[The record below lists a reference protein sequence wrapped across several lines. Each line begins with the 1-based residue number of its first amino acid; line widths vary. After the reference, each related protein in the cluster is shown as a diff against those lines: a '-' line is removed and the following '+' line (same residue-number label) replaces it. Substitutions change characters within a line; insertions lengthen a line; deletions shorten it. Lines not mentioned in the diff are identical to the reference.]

1 MKNKIVIIANG
12 TVNDIEFHKKLL
24 EDVDIIICAD
34 GGAYAAK
41 EMNIVPDYIIG
52 DLDSTS
58 ASTVEYFRNLN
69 TKIINDES
77 QDKTDL
83 ELALSLA
90 ETLDP
95 IEIIILGAIGDRIDH
110 TLANILCLNNIKS
123 NIKAR
128 IMDEKNT
135 IELIDKSTEIVGDKD
150 DIISIIPL
158 TDIYGL
164 TYTGMKWLVSNED
177 TQVGWFGISNRL
189 SDTNASVGLRDG
201 KLLVIRVNE
210 S

>member
-12 TVNDIEFHKKLL
+12 TVNNLDFHKKLL
-24 EDVDIIICAD
+24 ENVDVIICAD
-34 GGAYAAK
+34 GGAYTAK
-41 EMNIVPDYIIG
+41 QMNIVPDYIIG

-58 ASTVEYFRNLN
+58 ASTLEYFRNLN
-69 TKIINDES
+69 TKIINDDA

-90 ETLDP
+90 GTLEP

-110 TLANILCLNNIKS
+110 TLANILCLANLKS

-128 IMDEKNT
+128 IIDEKNT

-150 DIISIIPL
+150 DIVSIVPL
-158 TDIYGL
+158 TDISGL

-177 TQVGWFGISNRL
+177 TRIGWFGISNRL
-189 SDTNASVGLRDG
+189 SETNASVGLKDG